1 MARMGD
7 FGVIDYTP
15 LMALAPRTENFL
27 EKLGV
32 FSQDTADYI
41 DNRYAEFEREELGV
55 TDMHNVARGAN
66 RQFMGS
72 EKARKEIVEA
82 PFATLDGVTKPNQ
95 VEAFRQ
101 YGTEDAPAS
110 VDQLVERKVA
120 QIQRSHA
127 KYIRDCQYVAIR
139 QNKIRAID
147 EDGNEITALAKN
159 FSTLWGAA
167 RRTGTI
173 TTATAGVNPF
183 DTLGTARQDILNVM
197 GKNTGFS
204 AMAVLVNTK
213 SFNAIVGHPLVL
225 AAYEGRD
232 KGGEEFL
239 TRRLGTNALY
249 QVFTHKGVTLVEDTS
264 GQIVDGEGFMLPL
277 DYEGMFE
284 HKFCPADTIDHVNTI
299 SQGSYLF
306 MDESNW
312 RKHVIESEVS
322 YVCSINRPELI
333 ADLTITYV

>member
-27 EKLGV
+27 EKLGI
-32 FSQDTADYI
+32 FSSESADYI

-66 RQFMGS
+66 RQFIGS

-82 PFATLDGVTKPNQ
+82 PFATLDGVTKPNE

-101 YGTEDAPAS
+101 YGTEDATATI
-110 VDQLVERKVA
+110 DALVERKIA
-120 QIQRSHA
+120 HIQRSHA
-127 KYIRDCQYVAIR
+127 KYIRDCQYTAIR
-139 QNKIRAID
+139 ENKIRAID
-147 EDGNEITALAKN
+147 EAGAEIPALAKN
-159 FSTLWGAA
+159 YSTMWGAPRQTA
-167 RRTGTI
+167 TIATGT
-173 TTATAGVNPF
+173 AGTDPYT
-183 DTLGTARQDILNVM
+183 TLGTARQSILDVM

-204 AMAVLVNTK
+204 SMAVLVNTK
-213 SFNAIVGHPLVL
+213 SFNAITGHPLVR
-225 AAYEGRD
+225 AAYDGRD
-232 KGGEEFL
+232 GGAEYL
-239 TRRLGTNALY
+239 VRRLGNDALY

-264 GQIVDGEGFMLPL
+264 GQLQDGEGFMLPL
-277 DYEGMFE
+277 DYEGMFD
-284 HKFCPADTIDHVNTI
+284 HKFCPADTVDHVNTV

-312 RKHVIESEVS
+312 RKHVIESEVA

-333 ADLTITYV
+333 ANLTITY